1 MFLRDFFS
9 QLQKTG
15 IHNLCFI
22 KESKMFVF
30 IIPEMRIYEGHCQNL
45 QFRKTE
51 AFNGSLLNFFTGGY
65 QLGKRISIPTGIY
78 SFKDVSLFYMY

>member
-1 MFLRDFFS
+1 
-9 QLQKTG
+9 
-15 IHNLCFI
+15 
-22 KESKMFVF
+22 MFVF

-65 QLGKRISIPTGIY
+65 
-78 SFKDVSLFYMY
+78 